1 MNVLID
7 KQHDTTIKNLNFI
20 DEVLRYEL
28 AEMRVYNNRRLSQ
41 LAGAVAL
48 VNASGIDDKGLTD
61 EEFDLL
67 IVASYLSRALAA
79 LPNVKH
85 KKAVA

>member
-1 MNVLID
+1 M
-7 KQHDTTIKNLNFI
+7 DTTLKNLETSLQFI
-20 DEVLRYEL
+20 DDVLRFEL

-48 VNASGIDDKGLTD
+48 VNASGVDEQDLTD
-61 EEFDLL
+61 EQFDLL

-85 KKAVA
+85 KKEVA